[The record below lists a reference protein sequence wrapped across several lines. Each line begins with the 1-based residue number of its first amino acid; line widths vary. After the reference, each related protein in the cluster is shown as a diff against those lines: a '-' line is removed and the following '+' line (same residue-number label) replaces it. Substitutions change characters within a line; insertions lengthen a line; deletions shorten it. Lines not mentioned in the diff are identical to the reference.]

1 MLLGFTNGRNFDITG
16 AINGDDAHSTVAHSH
31 VLTEFAQYV
40 CDGLLGDGLYDSQV
54 SNLRLQIVEKLG
66 EKALIDTV
74 AVIGMFN
81 GINRVAEERLKLI
94 FNDNLENAANH
105 LSEFMRSLEV
115 PLNLNEIKVPV
126 QEWNNIVDDAFL
138 GERGKN
144 FIGNKE
150 AFISSAKSMG
160 LY

>member
-66 EKALIDTV
+66 EKALIEV
-74 AVIGMFN
+74 NAHERECALRYERI
-81 GINRVAEERLKLI
+81 EERLA
-94 FNDNLENAANH
+94 E
-105 LSEFMRSLEV
+105 
-115 PLNLNEIKVPV
+115 
-126 QEWNNIVDDAFL
+126 
-138 GERGKN
+138 G
-144 FIGNKE
+144 
-150 AFISSAKSMG
+150 SAKFKHLEHLIYG
-160 LY
+160 LYALIAAAALPQFFMG